1 MVESMLILARERGW
15 ALVDFED
22 IAKAANVDI
31 DDAHEYFDDKG
42 DILAAYGRKIDRQ
55 ILDNIVED
63 ESLTCRDK
71 LFDLMM
77 ERFDALN
84 EEREAVVAI
93 LDGFRGDPKEA
104 VLSFPHLGRSM
115 SRTLEASGIET
126 DGIFGA
132 AKVLGLVGIYLY
144 VVRTW
149 KEDDSADMAKTMAAL
164 DKALDRSEQI
174 YEFLPLKP

>member
-1 MVESMLILARERGW
+1 MVESMLVLARERGW
-15 ALVDFED
+15 ELVDFED
-22 IAKAANVDI
+22 IAQTAGVDI
-31 DDAHEYFDDKG
+31 DDAREYFDDKG

-55 ILDNIVED
+55 IFDNIAED
-63 ESLTCRDK
+63 ESLSCRDK

-84 EEREAVVAI
+84 EEREAVISI

-149 KEDDSADMAKTMAAL
+149 KDDDSADMAKTMAAL
-164 DKALDRSEQI
+164 DKALDRSEQV